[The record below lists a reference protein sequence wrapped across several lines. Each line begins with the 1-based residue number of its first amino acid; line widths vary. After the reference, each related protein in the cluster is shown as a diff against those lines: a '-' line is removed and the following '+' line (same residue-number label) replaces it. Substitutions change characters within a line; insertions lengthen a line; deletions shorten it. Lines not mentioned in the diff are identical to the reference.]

1 MHGAAAFICL
11 TLRVVDA
18 DRIRCFPTGRAAT
31 CGTDIGETR
40 AISGRSGQPEVVA
53 FSAAGKRVL
62 ITGASSG
69 VGAALARSLASDGA
83 VVGLIARR
91 QDRLAEVLADC
102 RRVSPDSMM
111 WVADLADSASVG
123 PLALAAWDALGGID
137 VVVNNAAVPKR
148 RVVTALEPSEVE
160 AVMRVNFFAPM
171 RLTLAVLPRMVERG
185 DGMIVNVS
193 SVGGRLGIVHESAY
207 CASKFALC
215 GWSESMAV
223 DLHGT
228 GISVKLI
235 EPGPVDTEIW
245 DQPDNDDPIYD
256 GPKFSA
262 QAVAQGILEAL
273 GREGFEHYV
282 PDMKAVVDLKN
293 ADIDTYIAG
302 AAGMARS

>member
-1 MHGAAAFICL
+1 MAF
-11 TLRVVDA
+11 T
-18 DRIRCFPTGRAAT
+18 
-31 CGTDIGETR
+31 
-40 AISGRSGQPEVVA
+40 
-53 FSAAGKRVL
+53 AAGKRVL

-69 VGAALARSLASDGA
+69 VGAALARALAKDGA

-91 QDRLAEVLADC
+91 RDRLAEVLADC
-102 RRVSPDSMM
+102 QTTSPDSRM
-111 WVADLADSASVG
+111 WVADLADSAAVG
-123 PLALAAWDALGGID
+123 ALAIEAWDALGGID
-137 VVVNNAAVPKR
+137 VLVNNAAIPKR
-148 RVVTALEPSEVE
+148 RAVSALEPSEVE

-171 RLTLAVLPRMVERG
+171 RLTLAVLPRMLQRDTGV
-185 DGMIVNVS
+185 IVNVS

-215 GWSESMAV
+215 GFSESMAV

-228 GISVKLI
+228 GVSVKLI

-256 GPKFSA
+256 GPKFSPDEV
-262 QAVAQGILEAL
+262 AVGILAAL
-273 GREGFEHYV
+273 GSDGFEHYV

-302 AAGMARS
+302 AAGMARP